1 MRRLAAL
8 CLVLIAVCCVPSS
21 GAEAA
26 KLDPQA
32 INAAAFVPKAHDK
45 THDKTHGKARR
56 RPQAIGIIPLVAKA
70 QILLDRAHFSPGEID
85 GKDGENY
92 RKALHAFATAN
103 DLDTAADALT
113 ADIWNKLA
121 ASSAAP
127 AITTYEVT
135 RRDVRGPFLHRLPHK
150 MEAMKSLRHLGY
162 TSPREELAEKFHMSE
177 ELLAALNPGRRFKR
191 AGETI
196 NVANVLQDDN
206 VRKDD
211 TGPPPQAARIE
222 VDKGAQ
228 TLKAFD
234 ASGTLIFFAPATV
247 GSEEKPAPSGTL
259 KVVSVDRNPT
269 YRYDPRYHFK
279 GIRTRHPFRIR
290 PGPNNPV
297 GVVWIGL
304 DAQGYGIHGTPDP
317 SRISKA
323 ASHGCVRLTNWDALH
338 LAAMVKKGV
347 LVDFVGPVAASP
359 PETRQKARR

>member
-1 MRRLAAL
+1 MGRLAAL
-8 CLVLIAVCCVPSS
+8 CLVLIAVFCVTSWD
-21 GAEAA
+21 AVAA
-26 KLDPQA
+26 KLDPQTIDA
-32 INAAAFVPKAHDK
+32 ATLVPNAHTKVHAKAHRK
-45 THDKTHGKARR
+45 LRS
-56 RPQAIGIIPLVAKA
+56 IGGVIPLVAKA

-92 RKALHAFATAN
+92 RKALHAFAAAN
-103 DLDTAADALT
+103 GLDAAADTLT
-113 ADIWNKLA
+113 ADVWAKLA
-121 ASSAAP
+121 ATSTDP
-127 AITTYEVT
+127 AITSYDIT
-135 RRDVRGPFLHRLPHK
+135 RRDLRGPFLHKLPHK
-150 MEAMKSLRHLGY
+150 MEAMKSLHHLGY

-177 ELLAALNPGRRFKR
+177 RLLAALNPGKRFDK

-196 NVANVLQDDN
+196 NVADVQ
-206 VRKDD
+206 RHESG
-211 TGPPPQAARIE
+211 TPPQAARIE

-269 YRYDPRYHFK
+269 YRYNPDYHFK
-279 GIRTRHPFRIR
+279 GVKARHAFRIR

-304 DAQGYGIHGTPDP
+304 SEQGYGIHGTPDP

-323 ASHGCVRLTNWDALH
+323 ASHGCIRLTNWDALR
-338 LAAMVKKGV
+338 LAAMVRKGV
-347 LVDFVGPVAASP
+347 PVDFMGAMAGS
-359 PETRQKARR
+359 EADSTQRARR